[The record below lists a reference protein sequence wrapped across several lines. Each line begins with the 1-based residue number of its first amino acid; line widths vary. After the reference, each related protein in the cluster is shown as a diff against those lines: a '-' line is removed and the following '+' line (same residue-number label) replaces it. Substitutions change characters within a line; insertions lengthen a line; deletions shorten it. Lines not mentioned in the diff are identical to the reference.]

1 MITLHITY
9 RLRLQQSTLSMMVID
24 YPQTARRTQLI
35 KAFYRKIPC
44 DEPGYLPQ
52 SLLQAQ
58 SESDIVDGFA
68 AMSEPR
74 KSLFLWTFDLWIGIE
89 DMKLFNKMTLQS
101 MSIVFSPNMV
111 RTGGDP
117 MVFLELQK
125 KVQSVTLEA
134 AKLRRQRRLIV
145 DGNDGGRNVHLVPFK
160 ANRESKE
167 ESPEMQY
174 PAISET
180 TSSIGAFFKNCV
192 VL

>member
-1 MITLHITY
+1 M
-9 RLRLQQSTLSMMVID
+9 
-24 YPQTARRTQLI
+24 
-35 KAFYRKIPC
+35 
-44 DEPGYLPQ
+44 G
-52 SLLQAQ
+52 
-58 SESDIVDGFA
+58 
-68 AMSEPR
+68 
-74 KSLFLWTFDLWIGIE
+74 WTFDLWIGIE

-111 RTGGDP
+111 RTRSDP

-134 AKLRRQRRLIV
+134 GKLRRQRRLIV

-180 TSSIGAFFKNCV
+180 TSSIGA
-192 VL
+192 